1 MRTRTYYTE
10 SQKALMWDRWK
21 KGESLHQI
29 AALFNR
35 HHPSVAGILAQTGG
49 IQPAART
56 RSKLALTA
64 AEREEISRAVVAG
77 ISMRTDVPPPSV
89 AGLFRVRG

>member
-29 AALFNR
+29 AGLFNR
-35 HHPSVAGILAQTGG
+35 HHPSVARILAETGG
-49 IQPAART
+49 I
-56 RSKLALTA
+56 
-64 AEREEISRAVVAG
+64 
-77 ISMRTDVPPPSV
+77 
-89 AGLFRVRG
+89 